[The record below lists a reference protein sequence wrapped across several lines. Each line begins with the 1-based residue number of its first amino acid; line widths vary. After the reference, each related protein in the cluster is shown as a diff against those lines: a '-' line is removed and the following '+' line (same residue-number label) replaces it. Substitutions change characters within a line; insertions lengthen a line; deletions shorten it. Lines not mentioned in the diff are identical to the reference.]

1 MKNCVEEMFYKLERW
16 LKDPTFATYGNKRN
30 TFSSWFD
37 PVIYDYIFHRS
48 NADDVEVWT
57 NWFEMPLLKFL
68 FEKKVETIFAGVDN
82 YGGQETPTGVG
93 PLCELVSDG
102 ADKASESETFW
113 DYYETLR
120 LACVPGRA
128 AEYGWVNWTVAH
140 DTPDLVYYQSYE
152 EFGLGWKIHVV
163 NEGQA
168 FSSSIRVES
177 SSSQLV
183 LVLLMMASLKVK

>member
-68 FEKKVETIFAGVDN
+68 FEKK
-82 YGGQETPTGVG
+82 
-93 PLCELVSDG
+93 ELSYSDHE
-102 ADKASESETFW
+102 AVTST
-113 DYYETLR
+113 
-120 LACVPGRA
+120 
-128 AEYGWVNWTVAH
+128 
-140 DTPDLVYYQSYE
+140 
-152 EFGLGWKIHVV
+152 IHVW
-163 NEGQA
+163 
-168 FSSSIRVES
+168 R
-177 SSSQLV
+177 
-183 LVLLMMASLKVK
+183 KK